1 MTKNR
6 TRNYLLGVGTGYV
19 ATLASI
25 LIALWFAPFTLR
37 YISAEAYG
45 INSVIGSIVLWTQIA
60 TLGFPAWLSLY
71 LAQHIDTIS
80 VEEINKHFSTVTA
93 LQIIAVVATFAVGVV
108 VALNFTS
115 LFEISPALQDQA
127 SLVAIL
133 VFLAVICGLIE
144 QPFSMLLI
152 AHQQM
157 YYESLMQLLSL
168 LIRTAVGV
176 TLLLAGFNVISI
188 ALGIAVGAFIGMIF
202 TIRRAYQLT
211 PGLDFRLRSFSTERI
226 GEILSLSFWWTV
238 TYVAG
243 ILIESS
249 DQIVAARVI
258 SLEAVTVMVLTGR
271 TFTLSTSA
279 LHRLA
284 RAARPMLGQLIGQ
297 KDWERLEETYRQ
309 LFTLSTGVAL
319 AVSAALWAGNAIFTR
334 AWVGEENYGG
344 VWLGLA
350 FALNLL
356 VNTWVQPQISLLNS
370 LMIARQQAV
379 IRLVEAALNLT
390 LSILLAQRFGIAGV
404 ILGTTLAAAFTSLLY
419 LPYLVSRALKRP
431 YLPFLAAKTIPILKA
446 IIFIGPVSVAVQMI
460 FQSVQGLVGASVV
473 IGLSFVINM
482 VILWFVTFDDAIRER
497 ILSVARRLQQ
507 AVRGRLAASA

>member
-1 MTKNR
+1 MKSR
-6 TRNYLLGVGTGYV
+6 TRNYLLAVGSGY
-19 ATLASI
+19 ATTLASI

-37 YISAEAYG
+37 HISSEAYG

-60 TLGFPAWLSLY
+60 TLGFPAWLSHY
-71 LAQHIDTIS
+71 LAQRIDTIS
-80 VEEINKHFSTVTA
+80 VEEINKHFSTVVA
-93 LQIIAVVATFAVGVV
+93 LQIIAIMVTFAVGMVI
-108 VALNFTS
+108 ALNFAS
-115 LFEISPALQDQA
+115 LFDISPALQDQA

-133 VFLAVICGLIE
+133 IFLSVIFGLIE

-157 YYESLMQLLSL
+157 YYESLMQLLAL
-168 LIRTAVGV
+168 LIRTVLGV
-176 TLLLAGFNVISI
+176 LLLLAGFNVMSI
-188 ALGIAVGAFIGMIF
+188 ALGIASGAFIGMIF

-211 PGLDFRLRSFSTERI
+211 PGLDFRFRFFSSERI

-238 TYVAG
+238 GYVAG
-243 ILIESS
+243 ILIEST
-249 DQIVAARVI
+249 DQIVAARMI

-284 RAARPMLGQLIGQ
+284 RAARPMFGQISGQ
-297 KDWERLEETYRQ
+297 KDWKRLEETYRQ

-319 AVSAALWAGNAIFTR
+319 TVSAALWAGNAIFTR

-356 VNTWVQPQISLLNS
+356 VNTWVQPQMSLLNS

-379 IRLVEAALNLT
+379 ARLVEAALNLV
-390 LSILLAQRFGIAGV
+390 LSILLAQRFGITGV
-404 ILGTTLAAAFTSLLY
+404 ILGTALAATFTSLLY

-431 YLPFLAAKTIPILKA
+431 YLPFLVAKTIPILKA
-446 IIFIGPVSVAVQMI
+446 LVFIGPAALAIQAVS
-460 FQSVQGLVGASVV
+460 QSVEGLIGAAAV
-473 IGLSFVINM
+473 IGMSFVLNI
-482 VILWFVTFDDAIRER
+482 VILWFVTFDDPIRRR
-497 ILSVARRLQQ
+497 ILTVLQRLQN
-507 AVRGRLAASA
+507 AVRGRLAASS